1 MAGTRFSVTFDGRA
15 HQLHPSGGQII
26 LPTQGSKIH
35 HDPGCTH
42 LTDPETLDRH
52 PDRDGLTWRRL
63 LDADDPAS
71 WADSAGLRNRRGRP
85 LTGVC
90 SCALRPVAAD
100 HADAL
105 PYWPLDQALD
115 AFDVERHQEA
125 LEAADRRAE
134 EIRRAFPLESWPTL
148 PLERYA
154 LGVHKTRPDLP
165 QPYCHALEYGSGEL
179 GSITGGSAKKHLI
192 YCRDGGRW
200 WHDSGYPDPAAAWS
214 AVRSGIVEAV
224 TAAREGRVRDID
236 DIVAVRAANTLIAKT
251 LRIYAPDA
259 IVPVYADSYTRHYVS
274 MLTTDAP
281 VRMRPFA
288 RKEYLR
294 WLVGQHPRLKDWP
307 PHLVYRFLAWWAPP
321 RVAPRVFAMGLHAN
335 ADLELDCLTEG
346 YAAVGFDEL
355 GDLHD
360 FADKEEFTRAV
371 RNRLTTGNTGNAHEL
386 WRLLEMRP
394 GDRIVGHLSGDRI
407 VAVGRVTGDG
417 YAWRPARRERRHT
430 VTVEWDTSFR
440 VALDRPVPGWG
451 PDRIAE
457 VKPAAW
463 TKLKQRRAEE
473 LSPPTA
479 GAAGAEAALGTE
491 GAEGVADAPVDQP
504 LDPDPQPLD
513 PELQRLDDALTRRG
527 QAILYGPPGTGKTYQ
542 ALRYAVQR
550 IGGLSD
556 DLPGLSPSAEPES
569 AEYRATL
576 KALQDAG
583 RLTLVTFHPSFG
595 YEDFVEGL
603 RPVKGQAGLA
613 LDVRPGVFRQ
623 VCDRAAEDPDHT
635 YLVVVDEFNRGN
647 VPKVLGEL
655 ITVLEKDKRGLS
667 VTLPLSERPFAVP
680 RNVLLLGTM
689 NTADRSIR
697 MLDSAVRRRFAFV
710 ELLPDPG
717 PLHGF
722 NVDLLDLGV
731 FLEALNARIRRLLD
745 REKQLGHAFLMPG
758 GEPVSTAAEFAAIV
772 RDEIV
777 PLLQEYAYDDYGLL
791 TAFLGEAVVDPVN
804 HCLRELDDESFVYAL
819 HSELRAD
826 SDAEPV

>member
-1 MAGTRFSVTFDGRA
+1 MAGARFSVTFDGRA

-26 LPTQGSKIH
+26 LPAQGSKIH

-42 LTDPETLDRH
+42 LTDPQNLDRR
-52 PDRDGLTWRRL
+52 PDGDGLTWRRL

-71 WADSAGLRNRRGRP
+71 WAASAGLRNRRGRP

-100 HADAL
+100 HADTL

-148 PLERYA
+148 SLDRYA
-154 LGVHKTRPDLP
+154 LGVHKTRQDLP
-165 QPYCHALEYGSGEL
+165 PTYCHALEYGSGEL

-192 YCRDGGRW
+192 YRRDGGGW
-200 WHDSGYPDPAAAWS
+200 WHDSGYPDATAAWS
-214 AVRSGIVEAV
+214 AVRSGIVEAM

-236 DIVAVRAANTLIAKT
+236 DIVSVRAANTLIAKT

-274 MLTTDAP
+274 MLTTDVPA
-281 VRMRPFA
+281 RMRPFA

-294 WLVGQHPRLKDWP
+294 RLVRQHPRLKDWP

-321 RVAPRVFAMGLHAN
+321 RVAPRVFAMGLDAN
-335 ADLELDCLTEG
+335 ADLELECLTEG

-371 RNRLTTGNTGNAHEL
+371 RNRFPEGRTGNGHDL

-394 GDRIVGHLSGDRI
+394 GDRIVGHLSADRI

-417 YAWRPARRERRHT
+417 YTWRPARRERRHT
-430 VTVEWDTSFR
+430 VTVEWDTSFE
-440 VALDRPVPGWG
+440 VALERPVPGWG

-457 VKPAAW
+457 VRPAAW
-463 TKLKQRRAEE
+463 TKLKQLRTEHQSSRAAEE
-473 LSPPTA
+473 PGADTA
-479 GAAGAEAALGTE
+479 LD
-491 GAEGVADAPVDQP
+491 AEGVADAPVPQP
-504 LDPDPQPLD
+504 LDPD
-513 PELQRLDDALTRRG
+513 LQRLDDALTRRG

-550 IGGLSD
+550 IGALSD
-556 DLPGLSPSAEPES
+556 DLPGLAPWAEPES

-583 RLTLVTFHPSFG
+583 RLTLVTFHPSYG

-613 LDVRPGVFRQ
+613 LDVRPGVFRR

-689 NTADRSIR
+689 NTADRSVR

-710 ELLPDPG
+710 ELLPDPR

-826 SDAEPV
+826 TDAEPV